1 MNEDIFGRLEDNERM
16 RRLLEEPFGG
26 LFGSISQQKVLEE
39 IVADPYSEYSP
50 KDLEE
55 LTGLSEPTVRDAL
68 SCLVDNGIVKKVSRR
83 TKHPI
88 YRPNLAS
95 KRLTALTLLAY
106 GILDEMRRTNSMNDA
121 IAYYCDIMQ
130 LSRKEFELIDQS
142 TSSLGPWDW
151 TNIPSYVSSND
162 SGLIVRR
169 A

>member
-1 MNEDIFGRLEDNERM
+1 MNEDIFGGLQDKEMM
-16 RRLLEEPFGG
+16 RRLLEQPFGG

-55 LTGLSEPTVRDAL
+55 LTGLSEPTIRDAL
-68 SCLVDNGIVKKVSRR
+68 SCLVENGIVKKVSRR

-88 YRPNLAS
+88 YKPNLAS
-95 KRLTALTLLAY
+95 RRLTALTLLSY
-106 GILDEMRRTNSMNDA
+106 GILDEMRGTNSMNDA
-121 IAYYCDIMQ
+121 IAYYCDTMQ
-130 LSRKEFELIDQS
+130 LSRKEFELVDQS
-142 TSSLGPWDW
+142 TSPLGLWDW
-151 TNIPSYVSSND
+151 TNIQSYLSSND